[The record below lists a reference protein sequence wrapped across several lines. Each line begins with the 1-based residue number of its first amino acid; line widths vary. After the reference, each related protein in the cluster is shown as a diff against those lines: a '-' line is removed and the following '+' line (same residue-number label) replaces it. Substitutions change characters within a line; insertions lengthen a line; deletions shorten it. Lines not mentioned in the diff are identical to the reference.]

1 MLMAADVAPDTE
13 AQSSGLT
20 AAQRLAACQQDP
32 RVVTGLVTAQ
42 VCAGADIFFRETFD
56 GNGRKCGTCHPA
68 ENNTTIEQTFIA
80 NLHATN
86 PADPLF
92 VFETNQD
99 LTNLENPSGLFGKY
113 EPEKV

>member
-1 MLMAADVAPDTE
+1 
-13 AQSSGLT
+13 
-20 AAQRLAACQQDP
+20 
-32 RVVTGLVTAQ
+32 

-68 ENNTTIEQTFIA
+68 ENNTTVEAAFIQ

-99 LTNLENPSGLFGKY
+99 QIGANITFTLGQGNLMF
-113 EPEKV
+113 